1 MKDTSAKQQT
11 IQKYKH
17 SHQQKELPAQPYT
30 SEEGCGEGGVRGAGN
45 SAQISHNEKL
55 IQTTDP
61 NLGGQKPKERKNSNM
76 KPGERRS
83 QTH

>member
-1 MKDTSAKQQT
+1 MKDTSSKQQT
-11 IQKYKH
+11 IQKCKH
-17 SHQQKELPAQPYT
+17 SHQQKGLPPQPYT
-30 SEEGCGEGGVRGAGN
+30 SEEGCGGGRGGGVVN

-55 IQTTDP
+55 TQTIDP
-61 NLGGQKPKERKNSNM
+61 NLGGQKPKERKNSTM